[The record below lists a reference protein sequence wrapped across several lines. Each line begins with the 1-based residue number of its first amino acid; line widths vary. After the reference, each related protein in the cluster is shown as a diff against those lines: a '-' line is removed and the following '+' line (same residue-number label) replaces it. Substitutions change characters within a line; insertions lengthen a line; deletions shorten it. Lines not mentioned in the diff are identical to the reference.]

1 MAQAAA
7 SSVNK
12 EMEVSMERLSTGKG
26 INGASDDAAGSAI
39 ASRLTAEIR
48 GTNQAICN
56 AMDGQAMID
65 TAEGAHQEVENIFQR
80 MRELAVQSA
89 NDTNS
94 HVDRSFLQSKIS
106 QLRTEI
112 DRIAST
118 TSWTGIN
125 WMDGSFATKK
135 IQVGS
140 GSGSAHQ
147 ITSSMNSMASASIGA
162 HRVDGT
168 AFAAA
173 ISTTA
178 AASETMDSTTFNST
192 GPSGAST
199 ITMSAG
205 DSVKTVATTVNAATS
220 STGVTASAVTN
231 VKLSTVA
238 TGVVTFALTGDA
250 QASISATVTSA
261 SDLTALRD
269 AINAVAGTSGVTAA
283 FDGTVKSA
291 LILTDV
297 DGGDILI
304 ENFASDASGN
314 QTMIAQ
320 AMNYAATAVSGIA
333 RTLDET
339 ANDSTIAHG
348 ILRLEAAGSF
358 TVDAEAYGSAN
369 AISAVDTGYFGNT
382 TSTSSILAAISGV
395 DIGALANARSAIEAI
410 DGGLRMVNAQRAD
423 LVSISNRL
431 DSTVSNLANIS
442 SNLEAGYGRI
452 EDADFAAETTSLAK
466 AQILQQASTAMLAKA
481 NGSKQN
487 VLGLLQG

>member
-1 MAQAAA
+1 MPQ
-7 SSVNK
+7 
-12 EMEVSMERLSTGKG
+12 
-26 INGASDDAAGSAI
+26 
-39 ASRLTAEIR
+39 
-48 GTNQAICN
+48 
-56 AMDGQAMID
+56 
-65 TAEGAHQEVENIFQR
+65 
-80 MRELAVQSA
+80 
-89 NDTNS
+89 
-94 HVDRSFLQSKIS
+94 
-106 QLRTEI
+106 
-112 DRIAST
+112 
-118 TSWTGIN
+118 
-125 WMDGSFATKK
+125 KK

-147 ITSSMNSMASASIGA
+147 MTSSMNSMASASIGA

-173 ISTTA
+173 ISTTL

-348 ILRLEAAGSF
+348 VLRLEAAGSF

-382 TSTSSILAAISGV
+382 TSTSSTLAAISGV
-395 DIGALANARSAIEAI
+395 DIGALANARSEIEAI

-423 LVSISNRL
+423 LGSISNRL

-466 AQILQQASTAMLAKA
+466 AQILQQASTAMLAQA